1 MPVVINEFEVV
12 ADSPRSQQRNGSD
25 ATSEPARPPVIEPQ
39 AIAPALR
46 AIASRALRVW
56 AH

>member
-12 ADSPRSQQRNGSD
+12 AEGASASAAG
-25 ATSEPARPPVIEPQ
+25 AVSEPQNQVATPPAFEIERIERFL
-39 AIAPALR
+39 AE
-46 AIASRALRVW
+46 RALRVW

>member
-12 ADSPRSQQRNGSD
+12 AEAPTTPAASASPESNKDPELPS
-25 ATSEPARPPVIEPQ
+25 AFEIER
-39 AIAPALR
+39 IGRFLGD
-46 AIASRALRVW
+46 RALRVW

>member
-12 ADSPRSQQRNGSD
+12 PQPENPTPSQTMQSGS
-25 ATSEPARPPVIEPQ
+25 SEPAGGLTPQ
-39 AIAPALR
+39 DVEKIIQR
-46 AIASRALRVW
+46 DHERALRVW